1 MPTVRLTK
9 KLIKSILD
17 NSNTFLTT
25 QRRELPE
32 LSTKEANHIV
42 NNFVEHF
49 NLQPHKADFL
59 NSRIEFLNINNF
71 VLSNNK
77 KSEILVMITPIKLFV
92 PEPLFAG
99 SSTLCLDFDNIN
111 YDFPMEDL
119 QLIEINME
127 QRYNI
132 IEQCNDFETQIEKLL
147 ARCTTIKQFI
157 EAWPQGEQFIPSF
170 DLQKH
175 YEQEK
180 KIRKRGVYLEEE
192 ELTNLNS
199 LLLTSKIT

>member
-9 KLIKSILD
+9 KLVKSILD
-17 NSNTFLTT
+17 NSNTFLTS
-25 QRRELPE
+25 QREALPE
-32 LSTKEANHIV
+32 ISTKDANRV
-42 NNFVEHF
+42 VRNFIEHF
-49 NLQPHKADFL
+49 NIHRHEAKFL
-59 NSRIEFLNINNF
+59 NSRIEYVNIHNF
-71 VLSNNK
+71 IVSNGTKQSVLIS
-77 KSEILVMITPIKLFV
+77 ITPIELAIPNAIFSGGASLILNFD
-92 PEPLFAG
+92 E
-99 SSTLCLDFDNIN
+99 LD
-111 YDFPMEDL
+111 YKFPIEDL

-132 IEQCNDFETQIEKLL
+132 TEQCNDFETQIEKLL
-147 ARCTTIKQFI
+147 ERCTTIKQFI
-157 EAWPQGEQFIPSF
+157 EAWPQGEQFIPSS

-180 KIRKRGVYLEEE
+180 KVRKRGIYLEEE